1 VATERWTRR
10 GWALTVG
17 SITFGWFAR
26 AILLSGALQGAL
38 QGDDTAAQDSDEPVV
53 ALGPGV
59 TPPRVTH
66 QVTPDSDPGA
76 AGFRISGTVLIGLI
90 VSSHGMPREVRVL
103 RSLEKNLDRNAV
115 AAVQQ
120 WRFEPARK
128 GNDPVAVRMSIE
140 IRFRDL

>member
-1 VATERWTRR
+1 MVVTGRQTRR
-10 GWALTVG
+10 GWVLTVG
-17 SITFGWFAR
+17 AITFGWFGR
-26 AILLSGALQGAL
+26 AIRL

-76 AGFRISGTVLIGLI
+76 TGFRIDGTVLIGLI

-128 GNDPVAVRMSIE
+128 GNDPVAVRISIE

>member
-1 VATERWTRR
+1 M
-10 GWALTVG
+10 
-17 SITFGWFAR
+17 
-26 AILLSGALQGAL
+26 
-38 QGDDTAAQDSDEPVV
+38 
-53 ALGPGV
+53 
-59 TPPRVTH
+59 
-66 QVTPDSDPGA
+66 
-76 AGFRISGTVLIGLI
+76 IGLI